1 MAIELDPY
9 KGREQSY
16 VKHFFL
22 TEYLKDAAYKILQG
36 RSPIFN
42 FVDAYAGPWRVSD
55 TENLSD
61 ASFDQ
66 ALQTLEAV
74 RARLGASGKAG
85 LKIRFFFCETRR
97 DAVEELRR
105 YAKQKRR
112 FQIEI
117 FEGSFESNLD
127 NISAACRDGFTFTF
141 IDPSGW
147 NVHLQAVLGFLREQ
161 KGEFLLNFMAENINR
176 HADYSVVAKSFGRF
190 LADENWDREFRNLP
204 SDWNN
209 ETRIMHL
216 LKNRIKEA
224 GVATYLPEMPI
235 LKPLQ
240 ERVKMRL
247 ILGTHKKEGLEVFRN
262 VQARVEREQTA
273 ARQQLR
279 NQEQPQA
286 SLFSNE
292 ELALFEQKLAGV
304 GCPEYKKQA
313 ERMIMDILAAQ
324 PAAKYGLVACKVLE
338 EIPMRRTHVNQLARG
353 MKQRG
358 IITYD
363 LPPRKQVPKDN
374 TEISLPA

>member
-66 ALQTLEAV
+66 ALKTLEGV
-74 RARLGASGKAG
+74 RAFLGASGTAG
-85 LKIRFFFCETRR
+85 LRVRFFLCETRR
-97 DAVEELRR
+97 DAVVELRR
-105 YAKQKRR
+105 YARQKRR
-112 FQIEI
+112 FRIQV

-147 NVHLQAVLGFLREQ
+147 NVHLQAVLEFLREQ
-161 KGEFLLNFMAENINR
+161 EGEFLLNFMAENINR
-176 HADYSVVAKSFGRF
+176 HAEYSAVKESFGRF
-190 LADENWDREFRNLP
+190 LANENWDCEFRNLP

-209 ETRIMHL
+209 EQRIMHL
-216 LKNRIKEA
+216 LKNRIREA
-224 GVATYLPEMPI
+224 GVAKYLPEMPI
-235 LKPLQ
+235 LKPHQ

-247 ILGTHKKEGLEVFRN
+247 VLGTHKKEGLEVFRN

-273 ARQQLR
+273 ARQQLL
-279 NQEQPQA
+279 NQEQPQD

-292 ELALFEQKLAGV
+292 ELARFHQKVAGV
-304 GCPEYKKQA
+304 GCPKYKEQA
-313 ERMIMDILAAQ
+313 ERKIMEIVAAQ
-324 PAAKYGLVACKVLE
+324 PGAKYGLVACKVLE
-338 EIPMRRTHVNQLARG
+338 EIPMRRTHVNQLAKG
-353 MKQRG
+353 MKRRG
-358 IITYD
+358 IITYN

-374 TEISLPA
+374 TEIFLQA